1 VKVDPAKVKAVRN
14 FPIPKK
20 MGHIRSFLG
29 IAGYYRK
36 FIEQFADIVHALTQ
50 LTRSKVQWQWGTEA
64 QKAFDKITELLCSA
78 PVLAYPNFAQ
88 PFIIHTDACGFGVG
102 GILSQIPSA
111 PSEPESVQESIMDS
125 KEHPIAYTSKH
136 LNDLQIKWCTTEKE
150 AYAIYHTVKTFFPYL
165 FGTTFTIVTDHASLK
180 YLMGKREPTGRL
192 ARWSLYL
199 QQFDMEIHYRPGK
212 LHQNAD
218 ALSRCPVYAIVTP
231 KFFVDDWIIAQQEDK
246 FCKMLMEKQTGK
258 ERPDH
263 FGEEDSFKILPSGL
277 WATSREKIVVPMEFQ
292 KEIMVRYHD
301 HKLAAHMG
309 IEKTLANIRN
319 KYFWPKM
326 ARDVRIHVTNC
337 LICAKRKAAKA
348 CKAPLQPFPVA
359 EYLWQLVAMD
369 IVGPV
374 TESYRGNKYILVLM
388 EYVTRYVIAF
398 PLKETTAQTIV
409 KKFIKHVITKEG
421 IPAQILTDQGSNF
434 QSETMA
440 ELCKQLGTKQLRTTS
455 YHPQTDGAV
464 ERFNQTLGNMLTIHT
479 HNNPREW
486 DEHLG
491 YIVAAYNTTP
501 HSSTGD
507 TPFFLLKGRDA
518 IEPTDLRPPLRNR
531 YLEDQNNVY
540 AQQWQE
546 AIELAKANLIVA
558 QARQKHYYDRNL
570 QECSFEPNDVV
581 LLKILKAQK
590 GKFKMRWNGPYIVIE
605 KLSNLNYLI
614 RHQNDTYPVV
624 VHVNRMRKWRG
635 ETTFNNK
642 NSDTENENS
651 NTDNEEPT
659 TTTPTTP
666 ERENTAKSSTNDP
679 ENNENNATAGHQPT
693 IANANDAIEPINGAN
708 TGAQQNTETTVENVI
723 QTAPAETNEIT
734 TPVVLPEEP
743 QGMIKRRR
751 GRPRKNPTAPNSTI
765 IPTPHT
771 HNLLRFIRSYY

>member
-1 VKVDPAKVKAVRN
+1 
-14 FPIPKK
+14 
-20 MGHIRSFLG
+20 
-29 IAGYYRK
+29 
-36 FIEQFADIVHALTQ
+36 
-50 LTRSKVQWQWGTEA
+50 
-64 QKAFDKITELLCSA
+64 
-78 PVLAYPNFAQ
+78 
-88 PFIIHTDACGFGVG
+88 
-102 GILSQIPSA
+102 
-111 PSEPESVQESIMDS
+111 
-125 KEHPIAYTSKH
+125 
-136 LNDLQIKWCTTEKE
+136 
-150 AYAIYHTVKTFFPYL
+150 
-165 FGTTFTIVTDHASLK
+165 
-180 YLMGKREPTGRL
+180 
-192 ARWSLYL
+192 
-199 QQFDMEIHYRPGK
+199 MEIHYRPGK

-337 LICAKRKAAKA
+337 LICAKRKAAKV

-359 EYLWQLVAMD
+359 EYLWQRVAMD

-765 IPTPHT
+765 IPAPHT
-771 HNLLRFIRSYY
+771 HNLRKTIRLPQ

>member
-1 VKVDPAKVKAVRN
+1 
-14 FPIPKK
+14 
-20 MGHIRSFLG
+20 
-29 IAGYYRK
+29 
-36 FIEQFADIVHALTQ
+36 
-50 LTRSKVQWQWGTEA
+50 
-64 QKAFDKITELLCSA
+64 
-78 PVLAYPNFAQ
+78 
-88 PFIIHTDACGFGVG
+88 
-102 GILSQIPSA
+102 
-111 PSEPESVQESIMDS
+111 
-125 KEHPIAYTSKH
+125 
-136 LNDLQIKWCTTEKE
+136 
-150 AYAIYHTVKTFFPYL
+150 
-165 FGTTFTIVTDHASLK
+165 
-180 YLMGKREPTGRL
+180 
-192 ARWSLYL
+192 
-199 QQFDMEIHYRPGK
+199 
-212 LHQNAD
+212 
-218 ALSRCPVYAIVTP
+218 
-231 KFFVDDWIIAQQEDK
+231 
-246 FCKMLMEKQTGK
+246 
-258 ERPDH
+258 
-263 FGEEDSFKILPSGL
+263 
-277 WATSREKIVVPMEFQ
+277 
-292 KEIMVRYHD
+292 
-301 HKLAAHMG
+301 MG

-464 ERFNQTLGNMLTIHT
+464 ERFNQTLGNMLTTHT

-590 GKFKMRWNGPYIVIE
+590 GKFKMRWNGPYVVIE

-708 TGAQQNTETTVENVI
+708 TGAQQNTETPVENVI

-771 HNLLRFIRSYY
+771 HNLRKTIRLPQ

>member
-1 VKVDPAKVKAVRN
+1 
-14 FPIPKK
+14 
-20 MGHIRSFLG
+20 
-29 IAGYYRK
+29 
-36 FIEQFADIVHALTQ
+36 
-50 LTRSKVQWQWGTEA
+50 VQWQWGTAA
-64 QKAFDKITELLCSA
+64 QTAFDKIKELLCSA
-78 PVLAYPNFAQ
+78 PVLAYPNFAK
-88 PFIIHTDACGFGVG
+88 PFIIHTDACGYGVG
-102 GILSQIPSA
+102 GILSQMPSA

-771 HNLLRFIRSYY
+771 HNLRKTIRLPQ